1 MSMVRLFLI
10 KPLAESPLAQA
21 PSVMGQHVHTQE
33 HRGCLAFLT
42 LPLLRELWCRWPR
55 NKALK
60 ADVRE
65 SSLKFKSANLGKA
78 PEYIIQGRQDLYFQ

>member
-33 HRGCLAFLT
+33 HRGRPAFLT
-42 LPLLRELWCRWPR
+42 RLLRQGLW
-55 NKALK
+55 
-60 ADVRE
+60 
-65 SSLKFKSANLGKA
+65 
-78 PEYIIQGRQDLYFQ
+78 